1 VTSPIPLLT
10 RTTPSGRTT
19 RGPKRSMSMPRNGAM
34 QVAATK
40 PTEKAPA
47 VTPRSHPNSVTRAGN
62 RRENAV
68 RVLTAIPMVTK
79 ATATITQP

>member
-1 VTSPIPLLT
+1 MT
-10 RTTPSGRTT
+10 RTAPNGRTT
-19 RGPKRSMSMPRNGAM
+19 CGPQRSMSRPRNGVR

-68 RVLTAIPMVTK
+68 RVLTPIPMVTQ